1 MKRYT
6 LIGLCT
12 LCIWLMAGE
21 GFAQQVRSLVL
32 VFPNNSRT
40 AALGDA
46 GVGLIGSG
54 QAIFYNPAG
63 LAFMEGREAYF
74 TYVNWFSGIKNYVAG
89 VSANVPRIGTFG
101 LSAVNFDNTNENES
115 EYAISGAYAFNITR
129 RIAVGAT
136 VKLAHHDY
144 SKTGML
150 YAQNDIF
157 HEFQDGLFH
166 EYPDSTQ
173 KYVHNFFLFNVGAYS
188 VGFQNLVLSLSVHNL
203 SARELGE
210 PEALELSEVIRLGL
224 LIDLMSLMDMRS
236 LPHTLD
242 LVLGVNTQT
251 NFDGPVELNMG
262 IEYTYL
268 YRAAD
273 YSLGVS
279 LRAGRR
285 SQRYW
290 RAANPTAWGGGLQF
304 KTSGGWGLKM
314 DYARKAFYYHSE
326 APERFGF
333 TVNSKVHIL
342 SLAFNF

>member
-21 GFAQQVRSLVL
+21 GFAQPIRSLVL
-32 VFPNNSRT
+32 VFPNNGRI
-40 AALGDA
+40 AALGEA

-101 LSAVNFDNTNENES
+101 FSAVNFDNTNDNES

-129 RIAVGAT
+129 RIAAGAT

-144 SKTGML
+144 SRASML
-150 YAQNDIF
+150 YRENDIF
-157 HEFQDGLFH
+157 HEFQDGRFH

-173 KYVHNFFLFNVGAYS
+173 KYVHNFFLFDVGAYS

-203 SARELGE
+203 SARGLGK
-210 PEALELSEVIRLGL
+210 PEALELSEIIRLGL

-236 LPHTLD
+236 LPHALD
-242 LVLGVNTQT
+242 LVMGVNTRT

-262 IEYTYL
+262 VEYTYL

-273 YSLGVS
+273 HSFGVS

-290 RAANPTAWGGGLQF
+290 RATNPTVWGGGLQF
-304 KTSGGWGLKM
+304 KTNGGWALKM
-314 DYARKAFYYHSE
+314 DYARKSFYYRSE
-326 APERFGF
+326 VPGRFIY

>member
-1 MKRYT
+1 MT
-6 LIGLCT
+6 
-12 LCIWLMAGE
+12 GE

-32 VFPNNSRT
+32 VFPNNSPT
-40 AALGDA
+40 AALGNA

-74 TYVNWFSGIKNYVAG
+74 TYVTWFSGIENYVAG

-101 LSAVNFDNTNENES
+101 FSAVNFDNTNENES

-144 SKTGML
+144 SRAGML
-150 YAQNDIF
+150 YRENDIF
-157 HEFQDGLFH
+157 HEFQDGIFH
-166 EYPDSTQ
+166 EYPDSTE
-173 KYVHNFFLFNVGAYS
+173 KYVHNFFLFDVGAYS
-188 VGFQNLVLSLSVHNL
+188 VGIQNLVLSLSVHNL
-203 SARELGE
+203 SARGLDES
-210 PEALELSEVIRLGL
+210 ALELSEIIRLGV

-242 LVLGVNTQT
+242 LVMGVNTRT

-262 IEYTYL
+262 VEYTYL

-273 YSLGVS
+273 HSIGVS

-290 RAANPTAWGGGLQF
+290 RATNPTVWGGGLQF
-304 KTSGGWGLKM
+304 KTNGGGALKM
-314 DYARKAFYYHSE
+314 DYARKAFYYRSE
-326 APERFGF
+326 VPGRFIY